1 MNNRSTTAKQLTPL
15 AASYL
20 FGVHNQRGLA
30 SPSKTL
36 SGLALQGW
44 KMGEIILA
52 VGIHQL
58 RHSQHVINFALTPCS
73 SGVTFKIQYSAVWH
87 FPPAPSPVSMSL
99 SLNCLLNKFGVIGH
113 QGTPGDLWHIVELL
127 HLNPISPFFP
137 FFPPFPFVLLNCQV
151 IARARTALFAG
162 RDVLESVL
170 LTLATSY
177 H

>member
-1 MNNRSTTAKQLTPL
+1 M

-36 SGLALQGW
+36 SVLALQGW

-58 RHSQHVINFALTPCS
+58 RNSQHVINFALTPCS
-73 SGVTFKIQYSAVWH
+73 SGVTFIIQYSVVWH
-87 FPPAPSPVSMSL
+87 FFPPSPASTRL
-99 SLNCLLNKFGVIGH
+99 SLNYLLNKFSVIGH

-127 HLNPISPFFP
+127 HLNPISPFF
-137 FFPPFPFVLLNCQV
+137 FYFSLFPPFPLCLTELSGNCQSQNNSICRKGCFGISASIV
-151 IARARTALFAG
+151 SYIMSLTTCL
-162 RDVLESVL
+162 SVP
-170 LTLATSY
+170 
-177 H
+177 